1 MRIEHVAI
9 WTNDIERL
17 TTFYEK
23 YFGGKRNKKYINT
36 QKEFES
42 YFLIF
47 DDGSR
52 LEIMTKPLL
61 GNGIKEQVMVGLAH
75 IAFSV
80 GSREGVIKLT
90 DLLVSNGYKLASPP
104 RTTGDGYFESAVI
117 DPDGNIV
124 EITA

>member
-17 TTFYEK
+17 TAFYEK

-42 YFLIF
+42 YFLLF

-52 LEIMTKPLL
+52 LEIMRKPLL
-61 GNGIKEQVMVGLAH
+61 GDIIKDQAMMGLAH

-80 GSREGVIKLT
+80 GNREGVIKLT
-90 DLLVSNGYKLASPP
+90 DLIVSDGYKLASCP
-104 RTTGDGYFESAVI
+104 RTTGDGYFESAVF
-117 DPDGNIV
+117 DPDGNVV
-124 EITA
+124 EITV